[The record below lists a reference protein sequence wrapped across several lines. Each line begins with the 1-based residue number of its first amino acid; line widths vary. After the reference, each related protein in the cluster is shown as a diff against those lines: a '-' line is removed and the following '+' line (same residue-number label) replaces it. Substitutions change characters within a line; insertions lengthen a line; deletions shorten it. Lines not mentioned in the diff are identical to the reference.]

1 MNDRNKRLV
10 RRIQYPAYIQF
21 FIGILFWICA
31 GLGFFEGL
39 SISVYV
45 LMLMLL
51 VCNISIIL
59 FSFLLDKF
67 YLNNLKESFE
77 NLENLNLK
85 LRSQR
90 HEYLNEMQIVYGLL
104 ELGEYNEAYNYLKPV
119 YEDIAKVGKALRTRK
134 PAVNALLQA
143 KIEYSQ
149 KHEVALYVEVS
160 SDLGQLSVEQWDLC
174 RVLGN
179 LIDNACTA
187 VLQNDGEKSIH
198 VVINEDKKWYHFCV
212 YNNGPLIPEN
222 KRELIFKKGYSSKK
236 EDGHG
241 LGLWIVKDIVVQ
253 YGGRIFLE
261 SKEGKTEFDVYFPK
275 TFSKDGLMS

>member
-1 MNDRNKRLV
+1 MNDRNKKLV

-119 YEDIAKVGKALRTRK
+119 YEDIAKVGKALRTTK

-212 YNNGPLIPEN
+212 YNNGPLIPEVHKYAPHAVYVPRTGQIN
-222 KRELIFKKGYSSKK
+222 TWDNPLFVDAVKKTKRKTLIIAGTLTSVCIAFPAVSA
-236 EDGHG
+236 
-241 LGLWIVKDIVVQ
+241 VKDDLTQ
-253 YGGRIFLE
+253 Q
-261 SKEGKTEFDVYFPK
+261 
-275 TFSKDGLMS
+275 

>member
-1 MNDRNKRLV
+1 MNDRNKKLV

-39 SISVYV
+39 SISVYI
-45 LMLMLL
+45 LMLMML

-67 YLNNLKESFE
+67 YLNNLKESFD

-90 HEYLNEMQIVYGLL
+90 HEYLNEMQVVYGLL

-119 YEDIAKVGKALRTRK
+119 YEDIAKLGKALRTKK

-149 KHEVALYVEVS
+149 KQGIALYVEVS
-160 SDLGQLSVEQWDLC
+160 SDLGGLSVEQWDLC

-198 VVINEDKKWYHFCV
+198 VVINEDKNWYRFCV

-241 LGLWIVKDIVVQ
+241 LGLWIVKDIVMQ
-253 YGGRIFLE
+253 YEGNIFLE

-275 TFSKDGLMS
+275 TV

>member
-1 MNDRNKRLV
+1 MNDRNKKLV

-119 YEDIAKVGKALRTRK
+119 YEDIAKVGKALRTTK

-253 YGGRIFLE
+253 YGGKIFLE

-275 TFSKDGLMS
+275 TV